1 MFMFRTI
8 ARDIVKLG
16 WPVLIG
22 QLAVMINGVIDTVMA
37 GRLGAADLAAVGIG
51 ASIYISVFVTL
62 MGVLIALTPV
72 VAQLYGARRYAAIG
86 EEVRQSLWLGTFLTA
101 VAFVLIY
108 FPDPFLALAQVA
120 PDVEVKTR
128 QYLSTIA
135 LGVPAMLMFRVFYS
149 FSTAVSRPRVIMT
162 LNLVGLALKIPLNL
176 VFMYG
181 HLGMPAL
188 GGPGCA
194 YSTTIIAWVTALAGW
209 AYCWRAAEYKP
220 YGVFSRWSWPNWR
233 EQVRLLQ
240 IGLPIGFTFL
250 VDVTSFTFMALF
262 IARLGT
268 VSSGGHQVAANF
280 TALLY
285 MMPLAMASAAG
296 VLVGQAIGAGD
307 LRRARLTG
315 LMGIAGGFGLACAVG
330 LAVWFGRDAIA
341 GLYTADA
348 EVRAIAATLLAFVAC
363 YHLFDATSAIAVSVL
378 RGYKKTFVPMLCNIV
393 ALWGLGLGG
402 GYVLAFGHAGGT
414 PLGAPGFWVAAT
426 AGMVAGSVLITLY
439 FLVVSRAK
447 IGVRVAFSR
456 KVDSDPT

>member
-1 MFMFRTI
+1 MLMFRSI
-8 ARDIVKLG
+8 SRDIVKLG

-37 GRLGAADLAAVGIG
+37 GRLSAADLAAVGIG

-72 VAQLYGARRYAAIG
+72 VAQMYGARKYAAIG

-101 VAFVLIY
+101 LAFVLIY

-120 PDVEVKTR
+120 PDVEEKTR
-128 QYLSTIA
+128 AYLRTIA

-149 FSTAVSRPRVIMT
+149 FSTAVSRPRVIMA
-162 LNLVGLALKIPLNL
+162 LNLLGLALKVPLNL

-220 YGVFSRWSWPNWR
+220 YGVFLRWSWPNLR

-315 LMGIAGGFGLACAVG
+315 LLGIAGGFGLACIVG
-330 LAVWFGRDAIA
+330 LSVWFGRDTIA
-341 GLYTADA
+341 GLYTGDP

-363 YHLFDATSAIAVSVL
+363 YHLFDAASAIAVSAL
-378 RGYKKTFVPMLCNIV
+378 RGYKKTFVPMVCNIV

-402 GYVLAFGHAGGT
+402 GYVLAFGRAGGV
-414 PLGAPGFWVAAT
+414 PLGAPGFWMAAT
-426 AGMVAGSVLITLY
+426 AGMLVGSALITLY
-439 FLVVSRAK
+439 FLAVSRAALAR
-447 IGVRVAFSR
+447 G
-456 KVDSDPT
+456 